1 MTPIT
6 RELVN
11 EVTAKQ
17 ALVAMAC
24 PSCGNTT
31 AGGGISNWQYVT
43 RVAAVLGTFNGI
55 AVTADDSEENDFDMP
70 AGGSLPRTSGFHC
83 NKCRHEWDDTG
94 DIVALCGVVAELG
107 VRKTLDRMAR
117 DGWETVA
124 ACGGDVRTGDAIVV
138 GTTIYEITATRTID
152 DRIICE
158 YGPRGNGGTVVVT
171 TYEEVRL
178 LRRKPERTVPTDVV
192 TFLTHAVRGNQH
204 RITLS
209 GLRNELETYYE
220 KRSVY
225 RFLDAWTA
233 GQPLPECWP
242 HLRPKEA

>member
-1 MTPIT
+1 MIPIT

-11 EVTAKQ
+11 EVTAKK
-17 ALVAMAC
+17 ALTPLTC

-31 AGGGISNWQYVT
+31 ADAGISNWQYET
-43 RVAAVLGTFNGI
+43 RVTDVLGMFNGTV
-55 AVTADDSEENDFDMP
+55 VTSDDGETNDFDLP

-83 NKCRHEWDDTG
+83 NKCRHEWDDT
-94 DIVALCGVVAELG
+94 DDVVTLWAVAAELG
-107 VRKTLDRMAR
+107 LRKTLDRMAR

-124 ACGGDVRTGDAIVV
+124 ACGGDVRAGDAIVV
-138 GTTIYEITATRTID
+138 GTTIYEITATRPSD
-152 DRIICE
+152 GRIICE
-158 YGPRGNGGTVVVT
+158 YGLKGNGGSVAVT

-192 TFLTHAVRGNQH
+192 TFLTNAVRGNQH

-233 GQPLPECWP
+233 GRPLDECWP
-242 HLRPKEA
+242 QLRPKEG